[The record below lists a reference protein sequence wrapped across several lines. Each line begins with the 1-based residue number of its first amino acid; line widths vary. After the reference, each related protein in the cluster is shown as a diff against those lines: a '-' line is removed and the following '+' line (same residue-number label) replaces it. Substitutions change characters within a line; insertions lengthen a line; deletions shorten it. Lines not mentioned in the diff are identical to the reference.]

1 MLSVGPGIQH
11 RFLPCRTTGGN
22 RKMLCKWGEG
32 GRSDVNSLM
41 ARRQD
46 GNRELQMV
54 LPVEPV
60 DVTSSSGVQAW
71 RLFVPQT
78 AV

>member
-11 RFLPCRTTGGN
+11 RFLLCHTTGGN

-32 GRSDVNSLM
+32 GHSDVNSLM
-41 ARRQD
+41 TRKD
-46 GNRELQMV
+46 GDRELQMV
-54 LPVEPV
+54 LSVWPV
-60 DVTSSSGVQAW
+60 DDTRSSGVQAW
-71 RLFVPQT
+71 HLFVPQT